1 MGVLEDLAD
10 DLAKDALEF
19 AEKSGDEHVVDEIS
33 TIVGSTSATL
43 QEAYLTSVRVR
54 LAEAR
59 GRKLLKD
66 RLAGKVRDP
75 SI

>member
-10 DLAKDALEF
+10 NLAKDTLEF
-19 AEKSGDEHVVDEIS
+19 AEKSGDEHVVDDVS

-66 RLAGKVRDP
+66 RLAGKPRER
-75 SI
+75 SF